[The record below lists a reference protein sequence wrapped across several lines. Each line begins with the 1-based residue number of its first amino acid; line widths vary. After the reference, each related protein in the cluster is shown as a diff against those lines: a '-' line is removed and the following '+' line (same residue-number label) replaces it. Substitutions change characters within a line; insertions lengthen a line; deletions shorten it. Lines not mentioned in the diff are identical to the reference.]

1 MNEWIEYLDDNRA
14 VIHLGELFK
23 LLLRHIGI
31 ILLTTLLLGGAGF
44 AYSAFL
50 ITPLYQTSIKMYVN
64 NTVNSSSSTSI
75 TSSDLTAAQNLVDTY
90 AVVLTSYP
98 TLNEVIEQ
106 TGVPYTYE
114 ELSSMISTASIDDTE
129 VFQVTV
135 TSADPV
141 EAAEI
146 ANAIAEIVPD
156 QIMEV
161 ISGSSVKVIEYA
173 RVPTSKSS
181 PSISRYTLVGAM
193 LGFILSCGGVMLYS
207 LVQNGMSTEEKIR
220 RDFKDKAILS
230 VIPQMGEP
238 EKKKK
243 KNKQAEEKAE
253 LCGQLSFAPAEA
265 YKLLRANITFCF
277 SDDRSCRI
285 IGVTSSVRAEGKST
299 TVVNLA
305 YTLAQTNQRVCLI
318 DCDFRL
324 PAVSKTLDIRQKPGM
339 TNFLI
344 GQASGKD
351 VLQKYVSNGTRM
363 YVITAGDIPPNP
375 SELLSS
381 NRMQT
386 VLRMLEETFDYVI
399 LDLPPIGIVADAL
412 GVTKYTDGLLF
423 VVREDM
429 YDRRLVGEALRTLE
443 GVDAR
448 ILGMVITHSTTQ
460 QKEYRRYG
468 GKYGG
473 KYGSKYGYQYGYG
486 YGSGTQ
492 ENTGLNRAE
501 KPKTASARTVEPQ
514 ASKNTDRR
522 ESGKTKPKRNVIQ
535 STQAEAVA
543 NNRGDVTADAPNVE
557 HQDNMEKDAT

>member
-1 MNEWIEYLDDNRA
+1 MNEWIEYLDDNRV

-23 LLLRHIGI
+23 LILHHITE

-44 AYSAFL
+44 ACSTLL
-50 ITPLYQTSIKMYVN
+50 ITPLYQASIKMYVN
-64 NTVNSSSSTSI
+64 NSVDSSSSTSI

-98 TLNEVIEQ
+98 TLSGVIEQ
-106 TGVPYTYE
+106 TAVPYTYE

-181 PSISRYTLVGAM
+181 PSISRYTLIGAM

-207 LVQNGMSTEEKIR
+207 LVQNGLSTEEKIR

-277 SDDRSCRI
+277 SDDRPCRI

-299 TVVNLA
+299 TAVNLA

-324 PAVSKTLDIRQKPGM
+324 PTVSKTLDIRQKPGM

-429 YDRRLVGEALRTLE
+429 YDRRLVGEALRTLD
-443 GVDAR
+443 GVDSR

-473 KYGSKYGYQYGYG
+473 KYGSKYSYG

-492 ENTGLNRAE
+492 ENSGLNSAE
-501 KPKTASARTVEPQ
+501 KPKTSSARTVEP
-514 ASKNTDRR
+514 
-522 ESGKTKPKRNVIQ
+522 
-535 STQAEAVA
+535 
-543 NNRGDVTADAPNVE
+543 
-557 HQDNMEKDAT
+557 